1 MCSRVL
7 GGRVGNRSEGGLA
20 VGVEADVLPVL
31 RCGVVFGIP
40 VVGNGGAR
48 KVEGPAVGGGDHFYG
63 VWVAD
68 VFGSAEDFE
77 GGDFDVGFCEG
88 SEECGE
94 MFGFE
99 ERFVT
104 LDVDVDIG
112 GDQLGD
118 GVDAVGAAG
127 EVG

>member
-1 MCSRVL
+1 M
-7 GGRVGNRSEGGLA
+7 
-20 VGVEADVLPVL
+20 LPVL

-40 VVGNGGAR
+40 VVGSCGSR
-48 KVEGPAVGGGDHFYG
+48 KVQGPAVGGRDHFYC

-77 GGDFDVGFCEG
+77 GGDFDMGFCEG
-88 SEECGE
+88 FEECGE

-112 GDQLGD
+112 RDQLGD
-118 GVDAVGAAG
+118 GVNAVSAAG